1 MVLWLIRNVKG
12 RGPRHLL
19 VDVSKGV
26 CWLSLLHKY
35 LSVHKS
41 QIFFW
46 LQFQVTQPLTV
57 PQVVRSNHYG
67 ALSSVLFQ
75 PLFLD
80 YLSLLLS
87 FKFLLCFHTT
97 QYFLFD
103 MWSLFVLDLSG
114 WLRSMSHNGK
124 IKDHSMHE
132 MLTVINYLW
141 WLLFSVFQI
150 VYVQYTI
157 YNHLW
162 NETQIYS
169 TFINFRY

>member
-1 MVLWLIRNVKG
+1 M
-12 RGPRHLL
+12 
-19 VDVSKGV
+19 
-26 CWLSLLHKY
+26 
-35 LSVHKS
+35 HKS
-41 QIFFW
+41 QIFFGYKFKW
-46 LQFQVTQPLTV
+46 HKPLTV

-80 YLSLLLS
+80 YLSLLLC
-87 FKFLLCFHTT
+87 FKFFLCFHTT

-124 IKDHSMHE
+124 IKDHSMHA

-157 YNHLW
+157 YYHLW